1 MRVRGEQCPCRCS
14 VNCQVR
20 APHTVASLGTHM
32 GQEGRRRQGQTQPAP
47 PALNLGCGHSS
58 RTGPCWGWMVP
69 PGPKVQAECRQWLL
83 QLLAS
88 VLASTERC
96 GHPTQQIAHSRC
108 RQLVDVRVFPAP
120 NPQTTCF
127 CTKDRCRCPQIT
139 VRKRWPP

>member
-1 MRVRGEQCPCRCS
+1 MPVQMLCKLPSASATHRGITGNTYGTGRQETP
-14 VNCQVR
+14 R
-20 APHTVASLGTHM
+20 ADTTC
-32 GQEGRRRQGQTQPAP
+32 P

-58 RTGPCWGWMVP
+58 RRGPCWGWMVP